1 MPAWP
6 RRLSSL
12 VAMTCLGSASLL
24 FCAPAQAANT
34 PDPVL
39 FVHGWSGA
47 SWNWSLMLGDFRAA
61 GYQGDRLEA
70 ISYNTQQSN
79 TETAEEIR
87 EAVNRLRARTGS
99 DKVDIISHSMGGLST
114 RFYLKNL
121 GGVEAVDDWVSI
133 GGPNHGTY
141 TASLCAGF
149 LPSCREMQVGSAFL
163 TDLNSGDET
172 PGDVH
177 YSTLWSWCDEIIN
190 PDASTKLNGATNI
203 NVGCVGHAALL
214 VDYDVS
220 STAQQLVRS

>member
-1 MPAWP
+1 M
-6 RRLSSL
+6 
-12 VAMTCLGSASLL
+12 
-24 FCAPAQAANT
+24 

-47 SWNWSLMLGDFRAA
+47 SWNWSLMISDFRAA
-61 GYQGDRLEA
+61 GYPGGRLEA
-70 ISYNTQQSN
+70 ISYNTEQSN
-79 TETAEEIR
+79 AETAEEVR
-87 EAVNRLRARTGS
+87 DAVNRLRARTGS

-114 RFYLKNL
+114 RYYLKKL

-141 TASLCAGF
+141 TASLCAPF
-149 LPSCREMQVGSAFL
+149 LPSCREMAVGSAFL
-163 TDLNSGDET
+163 SDLNGGDET

-177 YSTLWSWCDEIIN
+177 YSTLRSWCDEIIN
-190 PDASTKLNGATNI
+190 PDTSTKLYGATNI

-220 STAQQLVRS
+220 LAAQNLVKAQ